1 MKRRLDPSPA
11 ALRTELERL
20 ADPAYRAFA
29 GGLLP
34 GVENLLGVRLPL
46 LRRLA
51 GELARGDWRA
61 YLGAA
66 RDDSF
71 EETLLQGFV
80 IGRAAADPAETLARA
95 AAFVPKITNWSICD
109 SFCSSLK
116 LAAREP
122 ALVWEFLTPYLAD
135 RREFFARFGVVM
147 LLFYFLDDPHIEEAL
162 ARLAAVRA
170 EGYYADM
177 AVAWALSIAY
187 GRYPDLVL
195 PLLEDGP
202 FSPFV
207 RNKTIQK
214 IGESRCVSPADKA
227 RAKALKG

>member
-1 MKRRLDPSPA
+1 MQNRPDPSPA
-11 ALRTELERL
+11 ALRAELERL
-20 ADPAYRAFA
+20 ADPAYRAFSS
-29 GGLLP
+29 GLLP
-34 GVENLLGVRLPL
+34 GVDNLLGVRLPA

-51 GELARGDWRA
+51 GALARGDWRA
-61 YLGAA
+61 YLDAA

-80 IGRAAADPAETLARA
+80 IGLAAAEPPEILARA
-95 AAFVPKITNWSICD
+95 AAFVPKIANWSICD

-122 ALVWEFLTPYLAD
+122 ELVWAFLQPYLAD
-135 RREFFARFGVVM
+135 RREFSARFGVVM
-147 LLFYFLDDPHIEEAL
+147 LLFYYLDDAHIEEAL
-162 ARLAAVRA
+162 ARIAAVRA

-177 AVAWALSIAY
+177 AVAWALSAAY

-195 PLLEDGP
+195 PLLRDGA

-207 RNKTIQK
+207 RNKAIQK
-214 IGESRCVSPADKA
+214 IGESRCVSPAGKA
-227 RAKALKG
+227 RAKALRG